1 MVSLEKNMQM
11 ITFKPILKV
20 KEALPFLIWINI
32 KKKTNKFWSVITIY
46 VTVCYSKNIFPVMLK
61 DIF

>member
-32 KKKTNKFWSVITIY
+32 
-46 VTVCYSKNIFPVMLK
+46 
-61 DIF
+61 